1 MKSSILGLGEYHPE
15 QSVGNDAWPAE
26 FALRARATG
35 DRTLIDIP
43 QALDEAGTISA
54 EYLAREQSDPF
65 LGATRRRIAPAEVTS
80 FEAEII
86 AARAALADAE
96 LDGSQIDFVLSYAI
110 TPERVS
116 PSNASPVA
124 HAIGA
129 HAAVALG
136 VDTACATALTQIQ
149 LAEGLIASGQ
159 ARHVLLTQSH
169 LLNRAFARMHPASP
183 GLGDCATAF
192 VMGARPRYR
201 VLGVC
206 SRTHGEFFDAVT
218 WTRGKRVAHDQ
229 WWKTG
234 EDFYIGS
241 CRPEGAKY
249 LMQETVAYGARTV
262 REVLAQVGLDHERIG
277 TFVSVQPR
285 GWIPF
290 AIARCLGFPAEA
302 TVCSYDEYAH
312 LGGCGPVVN
321 LIRARAQGRFAEGGL
336 VAVYAQG
343 AGFTRAAAVIDM
355 GSGRESAL
363 RSAAGVE

>member
-1 MKSSILGLGEYHPE
+1 MNAYILGLGEYHPE
-15 QSVGNDAWPAE
+15 QTVGNEAWPAE

-43 QALDEAGTISA
+43 QALDEAGRISA
-54 EYLAREQSDPF
+54 EYLAREELDPF
-65 LGATRRRIAPAEVTS
+65 LGATRRRIAPARLTS
-80 FEAEII
+80 FDAEII

-96 LDGSQIDFVLSYAI
+96 LDGSQVDFVLSYAI
-110 TPERVS
+110 TPERIS

-129 HAAVALG
+129 HDAVALG
-136 VDTACATALTQIQ
+136 VDTACASAITQIQ
-149 LAEGLIASGQ
+149 LAHGLIASGQ
-159 ARHVLLTQSH
+159 ARNVLLTQSH
-169 LLNRAFARMHPASP
+169 ILNRAFARMHPASP

-192 VMGARPRYR
+192 VMGTRPRYR
-201 VLGVC
+201 VLALH
-206 SRTHGEFFDAVT
+206 SRTHGEFFDSVT
-218 WTRGKRVAHDQ
+218 WTRGRRAEHDQ

-241 CRPEGAKY
+241 CKPEGAKY

-262 REVLAQVGLDHERIG
+262 REVLSKAGLDVERVG

-290 AIARCLGFPAEA
+290 AIARCLGLPAEA

-321 LIRARAQGRFAEGGL
+321 LIRAREQQRFGTGGL

-343 AGFTRAAAVIDM
+343 AGYTRGAILLDTA
-355 GSGRESAL
+355 
-363 RSAAGVE
+363 

>member
-1 MKSSILGLGEYHPE
+1 MNTYILGLGEYHPQ

-43 QALDEAGTISA
+43 RALDEAGRISA
-54 EYLAREQSDPF
+54 EYLAREESDPF
-65 LGATRRRIAPAEVTS
+65 LGATQRRIAPAEVTS
-80 FEAEII
+80 FEAEIH

-96 LDGSQIDFVLSYAI
+96 LDGAQIDFVLSYAI
-110 TPERVS
+110 TPERMS

-129 HAAVALG
+129 HEAVALG
-136 VDTACATALTQIQ
+136 VDTACASAVTQIQ
-149 LAEGLIASGQ
+149 LAQALIASGQ
-159 ARHVLLTQSH
+159 ARNVLLTQSH
-169 LLNRAFARMHPASP
+169 ILNRAFARTHPASP

-192 VMGARPRYR
+192 VMGTRPRYR
-201 VLGVC
+201 VLAVH
-206 SRTHGEFFDAVT
+206 SRTHGEFFDSVT
-218 WTRGKRVAHDQ
+218 WTRGRRAETDQ

-241 CRPEGAKY
+241 CKPEGAKY

-262 REVLAQVGLDHERIG
+262 REVLGKAALDVERIG

-290 AIARCLGFPAEA
+290 AIARCLGLPTDA

-321 LIRARAQGRFAEGGL
+321 LIRARAQRRFAAGGIA
-336 VAVYAQG
+336 AVYAQG
-343 AGFTRAAAVIDM
+343 AGFTRGAVLLDM
-355 GSGRESAL
+355 SC
-363 RSAAGVE
+363 